1 MRSVWITDL
10 RSREMRD
17 ACEYLSAQGWQVLTT
32 PEGLC
37 LWDEEAVQGF
47 VNSCSDGL
55 SNFATD
61 DEILQTYLLHPD
73 PEECCRDLLSQT
85 YARGAG
91 DNVTIAVVVK
101 P

>member
-55 SNFATD
+55 SGVIHPAPPPFQCPLEKA
-61 DEILQTYLLHPD
+61 DET
-73 PEECCRDLLSQT
+73 R
-85 YARGAG
+85 
-91 DNVTIAVVVK
+91 V
-101 P
+101 